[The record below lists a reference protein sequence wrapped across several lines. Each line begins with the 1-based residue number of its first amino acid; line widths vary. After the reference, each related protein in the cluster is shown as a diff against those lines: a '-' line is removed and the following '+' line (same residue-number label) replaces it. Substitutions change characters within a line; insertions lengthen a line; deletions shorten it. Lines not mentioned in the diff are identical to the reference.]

1 MTKILHII
9 TGLNVGGAER
19 FLHVLLAGGLA
30 THCENRVISLSDMGE
45 YGPRLEALG
54 VRVTCL
60 GMRSGRPS
68 IQAIRV
74 LRRSLKEFQPDI
86 IQGWMYHGNLVASLA
101 ATVFRGKPLVVWNV
115 RHSLY
120 DLGAEKRGT
129 QGVIRL
135 CKWISRQPENILY
148 NSHVSRQQHQSF
160 GFHSANGVV
169 IPNGFDTTQ
178 WKPDSEARQHTRKML
193 GLRDHDLLVG
203 FVARYHPMKDV
214 PTFLQAMEEL
224 MQEDQRVHCVMV
236 GRNIGPENAALA
248 PYFSKLPMD
257 RIHILGQRD
266 DIPRLMAGF
275 DVFCLSSNSEA
286 FPNVLGEAMACGVPC
301 VSTEVGDSGHVLGDT
316 GQIVPASNP
325 RALAGALKTFL
336 AFDVLTRQTMGSVA
350 RRRILESFSLPEITQ
365 RYINL
370 YTSLMDAKN

>member
-45 YGPRLEALG
+45 YGSKLEALG
-54 VRVTCL
+54 VPVTCL
-60 GMRSGRPS
+60 GMLSGRPS

-74 LRRSLKEFQPDI
+74 LRRSLREFQPDI

-101 ATVFRGKPLVVWNV
+101 AKLSPGKPLVVWNV

-120 DLGAEKRGT
+120 DLEAEKRGT
-129 QGVIRL
+129 QWVIRL
-135 CKWISRQPENILY
+135 SKWISRQPRHILY
-148 NSHVSRQQHQSF
+148 NSHLSRQQHQNF
-160 GFHSANGVV
+160 GFRPANGAV
-169 IPNGFDTTQ
+169 IPNGFDTRQ
-178 WKPDSEARQHTRKML
+178 WKPGAEARQFTREML
-193 GLRDHDLLVG
+193 GLDETDVLLG

-214 PTFLQAMEEL
+214 PTFLQAMGLL
-224 MQEDQRVHCVMV
+224 MPKDARLHCVMV
-236 GRNIGPENAALA
+236 GRDIGPDNANLA
-248 PYFSKLPMD
+248 PYFAELPMD

-266 DIPRLMAGF
+266 DVPRLMPGF

-301 VSTEVGDSGHVLGDT
+301 VSTEVGDSGHVVGDT
-316 GQIVPASNP
+316 GTIVSASYP
-325 RALAGALKTFL
+325 EALADALGSIISMNAASRQAKGE
-336 AFDVLTRQTMGSVA
+336 AARHRIVEKFD
-350 RRRILESFSLPEITQ
+350 LPKIIK
-365 RYINL
+365 RYIDLYNL
-370 YTSLMDAKN
+370 LMDTKK